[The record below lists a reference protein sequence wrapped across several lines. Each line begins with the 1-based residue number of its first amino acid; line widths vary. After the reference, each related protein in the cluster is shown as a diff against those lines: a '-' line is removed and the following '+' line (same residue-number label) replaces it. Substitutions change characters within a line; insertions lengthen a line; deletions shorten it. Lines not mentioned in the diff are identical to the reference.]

1 MLTDR
6 IALVTGASRGLG
18 RAIAAAFVDAGAS
31 VALVA
36 RPSSDLDAAAAALR
50 GRASGTGQQVLTLP
64 ADLGRPDHAG
74 DLVTRVLDR
83 FGRLD
88 VLVNNAGMTGPVGAL
103 DTCDWDDWTSTLAVN
118 LLAPVALM
126 RAAVRPMRAQG
137 RGKIINISGGGA
149 TGPRVNFSAYAAA
162 KSALVRV
169 TETLAAELAGT
180 GIDVNA
186 VAPGAMNTRMLSDVL
201 SAGPEKA
208 GGDAWRKAL
217 EQQASGGDS
226 PERAAALVLFLA
238 SPESDGITSRLLSAV
253 WDPWESLAA
262 RREELARSDIYTLRR
277 IVPEDRGKDWAVG
290 R

>member
-6 IALVTGASRGLG
+6 VALVTGASRGLG
-18 RAIAAAFVDAGAS
+18 RAVAAAFVDAGAS

-36 RPSSDLDAAAAALR
+36 RSSADLDDTAAVLR
-50 GRASGTGQQVLTLP
+50 GRASVTGQQVLTLP
-64 ADLGRPDHAG
+64 ADLGHPDQAG
-74 DLVTRVLDR
+74 DLVKRVLDR

-103 DTCDWDDWTSTLAVN
+103 DACDWDDWTATLAVN

-126 RAAVRPMRAQG
+126 RAAVTPMRAQG

-162 KSALVRV
+162 KTALVRV

-186 VAPGAMNTRMLSDVL
+186 VAPGAMNTRMLNDVL
-201 SAGPEKA
+201 SAGPAKVGE
-208 GGDAWRKAL
+208 DAYRKAL
-217 EQQASGGDS
+217 EQQASGGAS
-226 PERAAALVLFLA
+226 PERAAALVLLLA
-238 SPESDGITSRLLSAV
+238 SHESDGITSRLLSAV
-253 WDPWESLAA
+253 WDPWATLPD
-262 RREELARSDIYTLRR
+262 RREELAATDIYTLRR
-277 IVPEDRGKDWAVG
+277 IVPEDRGKDWAVA